1 MTEAAA
7 DSNEDPLEETEDLEP
22 LEPDDGG
29 TFQQVTNLLNI
40 MDSGAAKTDAA
51 GAGPDMRK
59 TLASVIIT
67 EKATSEPSVVMNALI
82 RCLQV
87 PKISTQRKVNIY
99 NILQEIIQQEGELE
113 EQGVQRLVAIA
124 SKEMRETLEAEG
136 YVKAEV
142 ASDTLA
148 ALSRNHFSLVMYE
161 LQHHLKPLNLTDE
174 FVIITLAKLANGNVF
189 EFMPY
194 MGITLATIF
203 TMLRLA
209 NEAKMRQVIC
219 SATETFCETVQFY
232 LRHLE
237 DSVYPVMTEDQFA
250 VKLFP
255 LYRYFVTVWLRNQN
269 PEVKLGVI
277 KSLKPML
284 NLLLP
289 NDDLRDQVYD
299 YIPLL
304 LAEYRGSL
312 EALFITQVLR
322 QILEMSVT
330 TNTPVPEMQLHTIFT
345 ELHVQ
350 VCAKVPAQQ
359 QYSSQNLVEIVQ
371 CFIALA
377 RSYPKELMKF
387 FFSQIEMSK
396 EAIRVGTLTLIRAVV
411 SADEPRM
418 NIRTISLAI
427 RVVKN
432 TLSDTRFKV
441 RMAILRIIGQL
452 ALSGYQDRI
461 KGWGLKYVSVQL
473 TLSTYKLTN
482 HRESFY
488 QRDLEEKMV
497 HKVTMDTV
505 RIITSSVSGMTNEFW
520 VRLLCYIMETDYTEA
535 LTPICISLTNLAE
548 RQLHTKD
555 AAAGVASKSKHGSV
569 QKSRQPGQRPALII
583 PEEVLKLCKLP
594 LAGSFLMSPPPAP
607 CPRTPPCGDSAVLQ
621 VWLVWVSVSQQVP
634 SVDLPAPQKLL
645 ARLLVLMSSPYKGE
659 GRGIAMLNLLRT
671 LSQSIAPSMADMWEV
686 EIPLLVKYLEEHTEF
701 TWNQKTWEDKLIQF
715 LRNSL
720 KKTRGSNWSLRLS
733 KELNNQIES
742 FDSPSLEKGFL
753 YRALG
758 FTLAMGLEADKVEV
772 LLLELLYKTDYSN
785 DFDREG
791 VILCFGLCAR
801 GQVKTVLNVLHDF
814 EERIQESEQSWQIG
828 AWRKDHPWR
837 RETVKSALM
846 VIYSCVASYCH
857 PQMLLTHVDNPITA
871 KIIHHYSSS
880 CQDICLKMAFMKSVM
895 QVTKAIKNIKD
906 LEDFQFAQ
914 KMTLTGII
922 TATIKEEPTDS
933 LVSPVRTMAM
943 EALSHLSN
951 LKPFYSMEE
960 NNELMDISIHSVI
973 SLQPP
978 AEDNE
983 SIQTLYANA
992 MHALEQLMEG
1002 LMQRQ
1007 LDPKGLQE
1015 MVHLLEKWILSEKEG
1030 EREKATN
1037 LHLHLMQIYV
1047 QSIGV
1052 CIPLK
1057 LGQFGMLVG
1066 LMAPCTCDSH
1076 RRTRIASM
1084 DVLSSL
1090 LDLHASQTCSS
1101 WGPSKELELAKCKED
1116 LQGPDVEKIFSASSR
1131 IAKVACVQFNCDEVV
1146 SLIQKLCENIGAMDL
1161 QHDKASVTWIGT
1173 FLQMRAKELED
1184 KVAEIL
1190 GAILVHL
1197 PVVDHLEV
1205 RRCLIEGILLLA
1217 HYHQETV
1224 LTSLLRQPLPME
1236 RHLTEVWLA
1245 VAENV
1250 PFARTML
1257 HGLMGRLQS
1266 RFTPKANATSKADIW
1281 RLAAVDPLM
1290 TLCTI
1295 HLLIQ
1300 KIDVNDKLLDLFPD
1314 LIYTL
1319 LLQLSSSQGPEAMS
1333 PVLKTWRLVHAGML
1347 PEEINLQRITI
1358 QSMQLLFRRLNS
1370 EQLVHTLEEQGV
1382 WALLQSSSTF
1392 LQGVGLLARLC
1403 MRSMEG
1409 YRQRLSELVLRGMDS
1424 DVLSCRISSTAVCV
1438 EFMSDPVLYQEKL
1451 LKPTVL
1457 LLEKGA
1463 DQEDEALRVLSLR
1476 ALGNMALGAPKKV
1489 RQYRKL
1495 LLEKCLD
1502 SLRGPVS
1509 TSVTSEGMEALAK
1522 ILAELRE
1529 GDVGSSF
1536 SVLCEQCRAFFD
1548 SESELLRL
1556 KAFVLF
1562 GRLAKVVGISKK
1574 HFFKEEVKKAWIPL
1588 LLHCQDPCPDAAQ
1601 VSEGHPAVR
1610 SDTCSPLETLE
1621 NPAGNCHLSEMLS
1634 SQIHQWL
1641 TLFFHAVWRLPCGA
1655 YFWKACVATVF
1666 QCAHFWGWKAPESSS
1681 GRSDSSTA
1689 DEMTVLQ
1696 TTLCSILTQKKPAVL
1711 YSFLLGTM
1719 TYVSSNLPRIRSA
1732 ACDLAGVIM
1741 KQMSAHHLKK
1751 LDFPALRDWPARG
1764 LPRKTTIWAWS
1775 PSVPQA
1781 FCPAP
1786 HHEYLR
1792 NASSLI
1798 PSTDPHG
1805 ARVLWVIFVSPLE
1818 ASRRPRWGDVC
1829 ADTAPPAVSWLQ
1841 TQGFPF
1847 LSPREPRAVTMVAW
1861 GEQGAFHWLSG
1872 PRGGGDGRAGS

>member
-1 MTEAAA
+1 MLRELLERSNVDGGELVEEMTEALVG
-7 DSNEDPLEETEDLEP
+7 SNEGPAEETEDLEP
-22 LEPDDGG
+22 LEPDDNGG

-40 MDSGAAKTDAA
+40 MDSGSAKTDAA
-51 GAGPDMRK
+51 GGAGPDMRK
-59 TLASVIIT
+59 MLASVIIT
-67 EKATSEPSVVMNALI
+67 EKATTEPSAVINALI

-87 PKISTQRKVNIY
+87 PEISTQRKVNIY

-113 EQGVQRLVAIA
+113 DQGVQRLVAIA
-124 SKEMRETLEAEG
+124 SKEMRESLEVEG

-142 ASDTLA
+142 ASDTLV
-148 ALSRNHFSLVMYE
+148 ALSRNHFNLVMYE

-174 FVIITLAKLANGNVF
+174 FVIVTLAKLANGNVF

-203 TMLRLA
+203 TMLRLT
-209 NEAKMRQVIC
+209 NEAKMCQVIC
-219 SATETFCETVQFY
+219 SAMETFCETVQFY
-232 LRHLE
+232 LWHLE

-250 VKLFP
+250 MKLFP
-255 LYRYFVTVWLRNQN
+255 MYRYFVTVWLRNHN

-284 NLLLP
+284 TLLLL
-289 NDDLRDQVYD
+289 NDDLRNQLYD

-304 LAEYRGSL
+304 LAEYRGGL

-322 QILEMSVT
+322 QILETSVT
-330 TNTPVPEMQLHTIFT
+330 TNTPVPQMQLHTIFT

-350 VCAKVPAQQ
+350 VCAKAPAQQ
-359 QYSSQNLVEIVQ
+359 QYSSQNLAEIVH

-387 FFSQIEMSK
+387 FLGQMEMSQ
-396 EAIRVGTLTLIRAVV
+396 EAIRVGTLTLIRTIV
-411 SADEPRM
+411 SAAEPRM
-418 NIRTISLAI
+418 NVRTIYLAI
-427 RVVKN
+427 RVVKT

-482 HRESFY
+482 RRESFY

-520 VRLLCYIMETDYTEA
+520 LRLLCYIMETDHTEA
-535 LTPICISLTNLAE
+535 LTPICISLTNLVE
-548 RQLHTKD
+548 HQPRTKD
-555 AAAGVASKSKHGSV
+555 VEASVASKSRH
-569 QKSRQPGQRPALII
+569 
-583 PEEVLKLCKLP
+583 
-594 LAGSFLMSPPPAP
+594 
-607 CPRTPPCGDSAVLQ
+607 
-621 VWLVWVSVSQQVP
+621 
-634 SVDLPAPQKLL
+634 VDLPAPQKLL

-671 LSQSIAPSMADMWEV
+671 LSQSIAPAMADVWEL

-758 FTLAMGLEADKVEV
+758 FTLATGLEADKVET
-772 LLLELLYKTDYSN
+772 LLLELLYKTDYGN

-837 RETVKSALM
+837 RETVKGALM
-846 VIYSCVASYCH
+846 VMYSCVASYCH
-857 PQMLLTHVDNPITA
+857 PQILLTHVDTPITA
-871 KIIHHYSSS
+871 KIIHHFSSS
-880 CQDICLKMAFMKSVM
+880 CQDICLKMAFLKSVV
-895 QVTKAIKNIKD
+895 QVTDAIGNIKD
-906 LEDFQFAQ
+906 LEDFEFAQ
-914 KMTLTGII
+914 KMSLTGII
-922 TATIKEEPTDS
+922 IATIKAEPTDS
-933 LVSPVRTMAM
+933 LVSPVRTMAI
-943 EALSHLSN
+943 EALSHLS
-951 LKPFYSMEE
+951 LKPFYSTEE

-978 AEDNE
+978 LEDNE

-992 MHALEQLMEG
+992 LQALEHLMEG

-1015 MVHLLEKWILSEKEG
+1015 MVHLLEKWILSEREG
-1030 EREKATN
+1030 EREKAMN
-1037 LHLHLMQIYV
+1037 LHLHLLQIHV
-1047 QSIGV
+1047 QNVGV

-1057 LGQFGMLVG
+1057 LGQFGTLVG
-1066 LMAPCTCDSH
+1066 LIAPRTCDSH
-1076 RRTRIASM
+1076 TRTRMASM

-1090 LDLHASQTCSS
+1090 LDLHASQTCSL
-1101 WGPSKELELAKCKED
+1101 WGPSEKLELAKCKED
-1116 LQGPDVEKIFSASSR
+1116 LQGLNMEEVFSVSSR
-1131 IAKVACVQFNCDEVV
+1131 IAKVVCMQFNCDEVV

-1161 QHDKASVTWIGT
+1161 WHDKASVTWIGT
-1173 FLQMRAKELED
+1173 FLQRRTKELED

-1197 PVVDHLEV
+1197 PVADHPEV
-1205 RRCLIEGILLLA
+1205 RRLLIEGILLLA

-1224 LTSLLRQPLPME
+1224 LTLLLRQPLPME
-1236 RHLTEVWLA
+1236 SHLTEVWLA

-1257 HGLMGRLQS
+1257 HGLMGRLQA
-1266 RFTPKANATSKADIW
+1266 RFTPRANATSKADIW

-1300 KIDVNDKLLDLFPD
+1300 KMDMDDKVLDLFPD

-1319 LLQLSSSQGPEAMS
+1319 LLQLSGSQGPEAVS
-1333 PVLKTWRLVHAGML
+1333 PVLKTWRLVHMGTL
-1347 PEEINLQRITI
+1347 PKEINLQRITI
-1358 QSMQLLFRRLNS
+1358 KSMKLLFRRLSS
-1370 EQLVHTLEEQGV
+1370 EQLVRTLEEQGV
-1382 WALLQSSSTF
+1382 WSLLQTSSTF
-1392 LQGVGLLARLC
+1392 LQGAGLLARFC
-1403 MRSMEG
+1403 MRNMEG

-1424 DVLSCRISSTAVCV
+1424 DVLCCRISSTAVCV

-1457 LLEKGA
+1457 MLEKGV

-1495 LLEKCLD
+1495 LLEKCLGP
-1502 SLRGPVS
+1502 LREPVV

-1536 SVLCEQCRAFFD
+1536 GIISERCRAFFD
-1548 SESELLRL
+1548 NERELLRL

-1562 GRLAKVVGISKK
+1562 GKLAKLVRISKK

-1588 LLHCQDPCPDAAQ
+1588 MLHCQDPCSEAAQ
-1601 VSEGHPAVR
+1601 
-1610 SDTCSPLETLE
+1610 
-1621 NPAGNCHLSEMLS
+1621 
-1634 SQIHQWL
+1634 
-1641 TLFFHAVWRLPCGA
+1641 
-1655 YFWKACVATVF
+1655 ACMTTMF
-1666 QCAHFWGWKAPESSS
+1666 QCVHFWGWKALENSPGQSNTSAAE
-1681 GRSDSSTA
+1681 
-1689 DEMTVLQ
+1689 EMTVFQ
-1696 TTLCSILTQKKPAVL
+1696 MMLCSIPTQKKPAVL
-1711 YSFLLGTM
+1711 YSFLLETM
-1719 TYVSSNLPRIRSA
+1719 TYVNSNLPRIRIA
-1732 ACDLAGVIM
+1732 ACDLAGIIM
-1741 KQMSAHHLKK
+1741 QQMPAHHLKK
-1751 LDFPALRDWPARG
+1751 LDFPALRNSLQELQLDLDPGVRRAA
-1764 LPRKTTIWAWS
+1764 LETLKVLDTCCQHQLLAS
-1775 PSVPQA
+1775 PEGI
-1781 FCPAP
+1781 C
-1786 HHEYLR
+1786 
-1792 NASSLI
+1792 
-1798 PSTDPHG
+1798 
-1805 ARVLWVIFVSPLE
+1805 
-1818 ASRRPRWGDVC
+1818 
-1829 ADTAPPAVSWLQ
+1829 
-1841 TQGFPF
+1841 
-1847 LSPREPRAVTMVAW
+1847 
-1861 GEQGAFHWLSG
+1861 
-1872 PRGGGDGRAGS
+1872 

>member
-1 MTEAAA
+1 MSRELLERSNEDGRELVEEMTEAVVGSDEGPA
-7 DSNEDPLEETEDLEP
+7 EETEDPEP
-22 LEPDDGG
+22 LEPDDDGG

-40 MDSGAAKTDAA
+40 MDSGSAKTDTAG

-59 TLASVIIT
+59 MLASVIIT
-67 EKATSEPSVVMNALI
+67 EKATTEPSAVINALI

-87 PKISTQRKVNIY
+87 PEISTQRKVNIY

-113 EQGVQRLVAIA
+113 DQGVQRLVAIA
-124 SKEMRETLEAEG
+124 SKEMRESLEVEG

-142 ASDTLA
+142 ASDTLV
-148 ALSRNHFSLVMYE
+148 ALSRNHFNLVMYE

-174 FVIITLAKLANGNVF
+174 FVIVTLAKLANGNVF

-203 TMLRLA
+203 TMLRLT
-209 NEAKMRQVIC
+209 NEAKMCQVIC
-219 SATETFCETVQFY
+219 SAMETFCETVQFY

-250 VKLFP
+250 MKLFP
-255 LYRYFVTVWLRNQN
+255 MYRYFVTVWLRNHN

-284 NLLLP
+284 TLLLP
-289 NDDLRDQVYD
+289 HDDLRNQLYD

-304 LAEYRGSL
+304 LAEYRGGL

-322 QILEMSVT
+322 QILETSVT
-330 TNTPVPEMQLHTIFT
+330 TNTPVPQMQLHTIFT
-345 ELHVQ
+345 ELHIQ
-350 VCAKVPAQQ
+350 VCAKAPAQQ
-359 QYSSQNLVEIVQ
+359 QYSSQNLAEIVH
-371 CFIALA
+371 CFIAL
-377 RSYPKELMKF
+377 
-387 FFSQIEMSK
+387 
-396 EAIRVGTLTLIRAVV
+396 
-411 SADEPRM
+411 EPRM
-418 NIRTISLAI
+418 NVRTIYLAI
-427 RVVKN
+427 RVVKT

-461 KGWGLKYVSVQL
+461 RGWGLKYVSVQL

-482 HRESFY
+482 RRESFY

-505 RIITSSVSGMTNEFW
+505 RMITSSVSGMTNEFW
-520 VRLLCYIMETDYTEA
+520 LRLLCYIMETDHTEA

-548 RQLHTKD
+548 RQPHTKD
-555 AAAGVASKSKHGSV
+555 VEASVASKSRH
-569 QKSRQPGQRPALII
+569 
-583 PEEVLKLCKLP
+583 
-594 LAGSFLMSPPPAP
+594 
-607 CPRTPPCGDSAVLQ
+607 
-621 VWLVWVSVSQQVP
+621 
-634 SVDLPAPQKLL
+634 VDLPAPQKLL

-671 LSQSIAPSMADMWEV
+671 LSRSIAPAMADMWEL

-758 FTLAMGLEADKVEV
+758 FTLATGLEADKVET
-772 LLLELLYKTDYSN
+772 LLLELLYKTDYGN

-837 RETVKSALM
+837 RETVKGALM
-846 VIYSCVASYCH
+846 VMYSCVASYCH
-857 PQMLLTHVDNPITA
+857 PQMLLTHVDTPITA
-871 KIIHHYSSS
+871 KIIHHFSSS
-880 CQDICLKMAFMKSVM
+880 CQDICLKMAFLKSVV
-895 QVTKAIKNIKD
+895 QVTDAIGNIKE
-906 LEDFQFAQ
+906 LEDFEFAQ
-914 KMTLTGII
+914 KMSLTGII
-922 TATIKEEPTDS
+922 IATIKAEPTDS
-933 LVSPVRTMAM
+933 LVSPVRTMAI
-943 EALSHLSN
+943 EALSHLSS
-951 LKPFYSMEE
+951 LKPFYSTEE

-978 AEDNE
+978 LEDNE

-992 MHALEQLMEG
+992 LQALEHLMEG

-1015 MVHLLEKWILSEKEG
+1015 MVHLLEKWILSEREG
-1030 EREKATN
+1030 EREKAMN
-1037 LHLHLMQIYV
+1037 LHLHLLQIHV
-1047 QSIGV
+1047 QSVGV

-1057 LGQFGMLVG
+1057 LGQFGTLVG
-1066 LMAPCTCDSH
+1066 LIAPRTCDSH
-1076 RRTRIASM
+1076 TRTRMASM

-1090 LDLHASQTCSS
+1090 LDLHASQTCSL
-1101 WGPSKELELAKCKED
+1101 WGPSEELKLAKCKED
-1116 LQGPDVEKIFSASSR
+1116 LQGLDMEEIFSASSR
-1131 IAKVACVQFNCDEVV
+1131 IAKVVCMQFNCDEVV

-1161 QHDKASVTWIGT
+1161 WHDKASVTWIGT
-1173 FLQMRAKELED
+1173 FLQRRTKELED

-1197 PVVDHLEV
+1197 PVADHPEV
-1205 RRCLIEGILLLA
+1205 RRLLIEGILLLA

-1236 RHLTEVWLA
+1236 SHLTEVWLA

-1257 HGLMGRLQS
+1257 HGLMGRLQA
-1266 RFTPKANATSKADIW
+1266 RFTPRANATSKADIW

-1300 KIDVNDKLLDLFPD
+1300 KMDMDDRVLDLFPD

-1319 LLQLSSSQGPEAMS
+1319 LLQLSGSQGPEAVS
-1333 PVLKTWRLVHAGML
+1333 PVLKTWRLVHMGTL

-1358 QSMQLLFRRLNS
+1358 KSMQLLFRRLSS
-1370 EQLVHTLEEQGV
+1370 EQLVRTLEEQGV
-1382 WALLQSSSTF
+1382 WSLLETSSTF
-1392 LQGVGLLARLC
+1392 LQGAGLLARFC
-1403 MRSMEG
+1403 MRNMEG

-1438 EFMSDPVLYQEKL
+1438 EFMGDPVLYQEKL

-1457 LLEKGA
+1457 MLEKGV

-1495 LLEKCLD
+1495 LLEKCLG
-1502 SLRGPVS
+1502 SLREPVV

-1522 ILAELRE
+1522 ILGELRE

-1536 SVLCEQCRAFFD
+1536 GIISERCRAFFD
-1548 SESELLRL
+1548 NESELLRL

-1562 GRLAKVVGISKK
+1562 GKLAKLVRISKK

-1588 LLHCQDPCPDAAQ
+1588 MLHCRDPCSEAAQ
-1601 VSEGHPAVR
+1601 ARDPDLCLLSPHVFLCGLGQGARERGLRLGAVL
-1610 SDTCSPLETLE
+1610 SPPRELWGT
-1621 NPAGNCHLSEMLS
+1621 
-1634 SQIHQWL
+1634 QQL
-1641 TLFFHAVWRLPCGA
+1641 TLHYCLSLQFRGPGSPAL
-1655 YFWKACVATVF
+1655 ACKTTMF
-1666 QCAHFWGWKAPESSS
+1666 QCVHFWGWKALENSP
-1681 GRSDSSTA
+1681 GRSNTSA
-1689 DEMTVLQ
+1689 AEEMTVFQ
-1696 TTLCSILTQKKPAVL
+1696 MMLCSIPTQKKPAVL
-1711 YSFLLGTM
+1711 YSFLLETM
-1719 TYVSSNLPRIRSA
+1719 TYVNSNLPRIRTA
-1732 ACDLAGVIM
+1732 ACDLAGIIM
-1741 KQMSAHHLKK
+1741 QQMPAHHLKK
-1751 LDFPALRDWPARG
+1751 LDFPALRNSLQELQLDLDPGVRRAA
-1764 LPRKTTIWAWS
+1764 LETLKVLDTCCQHQLLAS
-1775 PSVPQA
+1775 PEGI
-1781 FCPAP
+1781 C
-1786 HHEYLR
+1786 
-1792 NASSLI
+1792 
-1798 PSTDPHG
+1798 
-1805 ARVLWVIFVSPLE
+1805 
-1818 ASRRPRWGDVC
+1818 
-1829 ADTAPPAVSWLQ
+1829 
-1841 TQGFPF
+1841 
-1847 LSPREPRAVTMVAW
+1847 
-1861 GEQGAFHWLSG
+1861 
-1872 PRGGGDGRAGS
+1872 

>member
-1 MTEAAA
+1 MLRELLERSNEDGRELVEEMTEAVVG
-7 DSNEDPLEETEDLEP
+7 SNEDPAEETEDPEP
-22 LEPDDGG
+22 LEPDDDDGG

-40 MDSGAAKTDAA
+40 MDSGSAKTDAA
-51 GAGPDMRK
+51 GGTGPDMRK
-59 TLASVIIT
+59 MLVSVIIT
-67 EKATSEPSVVMNALI
+67 EKATTEPSAVINALI

-87 PKISTQRKVNIY
+87 PEISTQRKVNIY

-113 EQGVQRLVAIA
+113 DQGVQRLVAIA
-124 SKEMRETLEAEG
+124 SKEMRESLEVEG

-142 ASDTLA
+142 ASDTLV
-148 ALSRNHFSLVMYE
+148 ALSRNHFNLVMYE

-174 FVIITLAKLANGNVF
+174 FVIVTLAKLANGNVF

-203 TMLRLA
+203 TMLRLT
-209 NEAKMRQVIC
+209 NEAKMCQVMC
-219 SATETFCETVQFY
+219 SEVCQCLLEGGGPGRPRPAAAPRGSPPPPCSVAMETFCETVQFY

-250 VKLFP
+250 MKLFP
-255 LYRYFVTVWLRNQN
+255 MYRYFVTVWLRNHN

-284 NLLLP
+284 TLLLP
-289 NDDLRDQVYD
+289 NDDLRNQLYD

-304 LAEYRGSL
+304 LAEYRGGL

-322 QILEMSVT
+322 QILETSVT
-330 TNTPVPEMQLHTIFT
+330 TNTPVPQMQLHTIFT

-350 VCAKVPAQQ
+350 VCSKAPAQQ
-359 QYSSQNLVEIVQ
+359 QYSSQNLAEIVH

-387 FFSQIEMSK
+387 FLGQMEMSQ
-396 EAIRVGTLTLIRAVV
+396 EAIRVGTLTLIRAIVN
-411 SADEPRM
+411 AAEPRM
-418 NIRTISLAI
+418 NVRTIYLAI
-427 RVVKN
+427 RVVKT

-482 HRESFY
+482 RRESFY

-520 VRLLCYIMETDYTEA
+520 LRLLCYIMETDHTEA
-535 LTPICISLTNLAE
+535 LTPICISLTNLVE
-548 RQLHTKD
+548 RQPRTKD
-555 AAAGVASKSKHGSV
+555 VEASVASKSRH
-569 QKSRQPGQRPALII
+569 
-583 PEEVLKLCKLP
+583 
-594 LAGSFLMSPPPAP
+594 
-607 CPRTPPCGDSAVLQ
+607 
-621 VWLVWVSVSQQVP
+621 
-634 SVDLPAPQKLL
+634 VDLPAPQKLL

-671 LSQSIAPSMADMWEV
+671 LSQSIAPAMADMWEL

-758 FTLAMGLEADKVEV
+758 FTLATGLEADKVET
-772 LLLELLYKTDYSN
+772 LLLELLYKTDYGN

-837 RETVKSALM
+837 RETVKGALM
-846 VIYSCVASYCH
+846 VMYSCVASYCH
-857 PQMLLTHVDNPITA
+857 PQMLLTHADTPITA
-871 KIIHHYSSS
+871 KIIHHFSSS
-880 CQDICLKMAFMKSVM
+880 CQDICLKMAFLKSVV
-895 QVTKAIKNIKD
+895 QVTDAIRNIKD
-906 LEDFQFAQ
+906 LEDFEFAQ
-914 KMTLTGII
+914 KMSLTGII
-922 TATIKEEPTDS
+922 IATIKAEPTDS
-933 LVSPVRTMAM
+933 LVSPVRTMAI
-943 EALSHLSN
+943 EALSHLSS
-951 LKPFYSMEE
+951 LKPFYSTEE

-978 AEDNE
+978 LEDNE

-992 MHALEQLMEG
+992 LQALEHLMEG

-1015 MVHLLEKWILSEKEG
+1015 MVHLLEKWILSEREG
-1030 EREKATN
+1030 EREKAMN
-1037 LHLHLMQIYV
+1037 LHLRLLQIHV
-1047 QSIGV
+1047 QSVGV

-1057 LGQFGMLVG
+1057 LGQFGTLVG
-1066 LMAPCTCDSH
+1066 LIAPRTCDSH
-1076 RRTRIASM
+1076 TRTRMASM
-1084 DVLSSL
+1084 DVLSRL
-1090 LDLHASQTCSS
+1090 LDLHASQTCSL
-1101 WGPSKELELAKCKED
+1101 WGPSEELELAKCKED
-1116 LQGPDVEKIFSASSR
+1116 LQGLDMEEIFSASSR
-1131 IAKVACVQFNCDEVV
+1131 IAK
-1146 SLIQKLCENIGAMDL
+1146 KLCENIGAMDL
-1161 QHDKASVTWIGT
+1161 WHDKASVTWIGT
-1173 FLQMRAKELED
+1173 FLQRRTKELED

-1190 GAILVHL
+1190 GALLVHL
-1197 PVVDHLEV
+1197 PVADHPEV
-1205 RRCLIEGILLLA
+1205 RRLLVEGILLLA

-1236 RHLTEVWLA
+1236 SHLTEVWLA

-1257 HGLMGRLQS
+1257 HGLMGRLQA
-1266 RFTPKANATSKADIW
+1266 RFTPRANATSKADIW

-1300 KIDVNDKLLDLFPD
+1300 KMDMDDKVLDLFPD

-1319 LLQLSSSQGPEAMS
+1319 LLQLSGSQGPEAVS
-1333 PVLKTWRLVHAGML
+1333 PVLKTWRLVHMGTL
-1347 PEEINLQRITI
+1347 PKEINLQRITI
-1358 QSMQLLFRRLNS
+1358 KSMKLLFRRLSS
-1370 EQLVHTLEEQGV
+1370 EQLVRTLEEQGV
-1382 WALLQSSSTF
+1382 WSLLQTSSTF
-1392 LQGVGLLARLC
+1392 LQGAGLLARFC
-1403 MRSMEG
+1403 MRNMEG

-1457 LLEKGA
+1457 MLEKGV

-1495 LLEKCLD
+1495 LLEKCLG
-1502 SLRGPVS
+1502 SLREPVV

-1536 SVLCEQCRAFFD
+1536 GIISERCRAFFD
-1548 SESELLRL
+1548 NESELLRL

-1562 GRLAKVVGISKK
+1562 GKLAKLVRISKK

-1588 LLHCQDPCPDAAQ
+1588 MLHCQDPCSEAAQ
-1601 VSEGHPAVR
+1601 
-1610 SDTCSPLETLE
+1610 
-1621 NPAGNCHLSEMLS
+1621 
-1634 SQIHQWL
+1634 
-1641 TLFFHAVWRLPCGA
+1641 
-1655 YFWKACVATVF
+1655 ACMTTMF
-1666 QCAHFWGWKAPESSS
+1666 QCVHFWGWKALENSP
-1681 GRSDSSTA
+1681 GRSNTSA
-1689 DEMTVLQ
+1689 AEMTVFQ
-1696 TTLCSILTQKKPAVL
+1696 MMLCSIPTQKKPAVL
-1711 YSFLLGTM
+1711 YSFLLETM
-1719 TYVSSNLPRIRSA
+1719 TYVNSNLPRIRIA
-1732 ACDLAGVIM
+1732 ACDLAGIIM
-1741 KQMSAHHLKK
+1741 QQMPAHHLKK
-1751 LDFPALRDWPARG
+1751 LDFPALRNSLQELQLDLDPGVRRAA
-1764 LPRKTTIWAWS
+1764 LETLKVLDTCCQHQLLAS
-1775 PSVPQA
+1775 PEGI
-1781 FCPAP
+1781 C
-1786 HHEYLR
+1786 
-1792 NASSLI
+1792 
-1798 PSTDPHG
+1798 
-1805 ARVLWVIFVSPLE
+1805 
-1818 ASRRPRWGDVC
+1818 
-1829 ADTAPPAVSWLQ
+1829 
-1841 TQGFPF
+1841 
-1847 LSPREPRAVTMVAW
+1847 
-1861 GEQGAFHWLSG
+1861 
-1872 PRGGGDGRAGS
+1872 

>member
-1 MTEAAA
+1 MTEGVVGSDEGPA
-7 DSNEDPLEETEDLEP
+7 EETEDSEP
-22 LEPDDGG
+22 LEPDDDGG

-40 MDSGAAKTDAA
+40 MDSGSAKTDTAG

-59 TLASVIIT
+59 MLASVIIT
-67 EKATSEPSVVMNALI
+67 EKATTEPSAVINALI

-87 PKISTQRKVNIY
+87 PEISTQRKVNIY

-113 EQGVQRLVAIA
+113 DQGVQRLVAIA
-124 SKEMRETLEAEG
+124 SKEMRESLEVEG

-142 ASDTLA
+142 ASDTLV
-148 ALSRNHFSLVMYE
+148 ALSRNHFNLVMYE

-174 FVIITLAKLANGNVF
+174 FVIVTLAKLANGNVF

-203 TMLRLA
+203 TMLRLT
-209 NEAKMRQVIC
+209 NEAKMCQVIC
-219 SATETFCETVQFY
+219 SAMETFCETVQFY

-250 VKLFP
+250 MKLFP
-255 LYRYFVTVWLRNQN
+255 MYRYFVTVWLRNHN

-284 NLLLP
+284 TLLLP
-289 NDDLRDQVYD
+289 NDDLRNQLYD

-304 LAEYRGSL
+304 LAEYRGGL

-322 QILEMSVT
+322 QILETSVT
-330 TNTPVPEMQLHTIFT
+330 TNTPVPQMQLHTIFT
-345 ELHVQ
+345 ELHIQ
-350 VCAKVPAQQ
+350 VCAKAPAQQ
-359 QYSSQNLVEIVQ
+359 QYSSQNLAEIVH

-387 FFSQIEMSK
+387 FLGQMEMSQ

-411 SADEPRM
+411 SAAEPRM
-418 NIRTISLAI
+418 NVRTIYLAI
-427 RVVKN
+427 RVVKT

-461 KGWGLKYVSVQL
+461 RGWGLKYVSVQL

-482 HRESFY
+482 RRESFY

-520 VRLLCYIMETDYTEA
+520 LRLLCYIMETDHTEA

-548 RQLHTKD
+548 RQPHTKD
-555 AAAGVASKSKHGSV
+555 VEASVASKSRH
-569 QKSRQPGQRPALII
+569 
-583 PEEVLKLCKLP
+583 
-594 LAGSFLMSPPPAP
+594 
-607 CPRTPPCGDSAVLQ
+607 
-621 VWLVWVSVSQQVP
+621 
-634 SVDLPAPQKLL
+634 VDLPAPQKLL

-671 LSQSIAPSMADMWEV
+671 LSRSIAPAMADMWEL

-758 FTLAMGLEADKVEV
+758 FTLATGLEADKVET
-772 LLLELLYKTDYSN
+772 LLLELLYKTDYGN

-837 RETVKSALM
+837 RETVKGALM
-846 VIYSCVASYCH
+846 VMYSCVASYCH
-857 PQMLLTHVDNPITA
+857 PQMLLTHVDTPITT
-871 KIIHHYSSS
+871 KIIHHFSSS
-880 CQDICLKMAFMKSVM
+880 CQDICLKMAFLKSVV
-895 QVTKAIKNIKD
+895 QVTDAIGNIKE
-906 LEDFQFAQ
+906 LEDFEFAQ
-914 KMTLTGII
+914 KMSLTGII
-922 TATIKEEPTDS
+922 IATIKAEPTDS
-933 LVSPVRTMAM
+933 LVSPVRTMAI
-943 EALSHLSN
+943 EALSHLSC
-951 LKPFYSMEE
+951 LKPFYSTEE

-978 AEDNE
+978 LEDNE

-992 MHALEQLMEG
+992 LQALEHLMEG

-1015 MVHLLEKWILSEKEG
+1015 MVHLLEKWILSEREG
-1030 EREKATN
+1030 EREKAMN
-1037 LHLHLMQIYV
+1037 LHLHLLQIHV
-1047 QSIGV
+1047 QSVGV

-1057 LGQFGMLVG
+1057 LGQFGTLVG
-1066 LMAPCTCDSH
+1066 LIAPRTCDSH
-1076 RRTRIASM
+1076 TRTRMASM

-1090 LDLHASQTCSS
+1090 LDLHASQTCSL
-1101 WGPSKELELAKCKED
+1101 WGPSEELKLAKCKED
-1116 LQGPDVEKIFSASSR
+1116 LQGLDMEEIFSASSR
-1131 IAKVACVQFNCDEVV
+1131 IAKVVCMQFNCDEVV

-1161 QHDKASVTWIGT
+1161 WHDKASVTWIGT
-1173 FLQMRAKELED
+1173 FLQRRTKELED

-1197 PVVDHLEV
+1197 PVADHPEV
-1205 RRCLIEGILLLA
+1205 RRLLIEGILLLA

-1236 RHLTEVWLA
+1236 SHLTEVWLA

-1257 HGLMGRLQS
+1257 HGLMGRLQA
-1266 RFTPKANATSKADIW
+1266 RFTPRANATSKADIW

-1300 KIDVNDKLLDLFPD
+1300 KMDMDDRVLDLFPD

-1319 LLQLSSSQGPEAMS
+1319 LLQLSGSQGPEAVS
-1333 PVLKTWRLVHAGML
+1333 PVLKTWRLVHVGTL
-1347 PEEINLQRITI
+1347 PEEINLQRCSRGRGITI
-1358 QSMQLLFRRLNS
+1358 ESMQLLFGRLSS
-1370 EQLVHTLEEQGV
+1370 EQLVRTLEEQGV
-1382 WALLQSSSTF
+1382 WSLLETSSTF
-1392 LQGVGLLARLC
+1392 LQGAGLLARWASGLPVPGSGSGSPGDEAC
-1403 MRSMEG
+1403 CAER
-1409 YRQRLSELVLRGMDS
+1409 RQHPGLMG
-1424 DVLSCRISSTAVCV
+1424 
-1438 EFMSDPVLYQEKL
+1438 DPVLYQEKL

-1457 LLEKGA
+1457 MLEKGV

-1495 LLEKCLD
+1495 LLEKCLG
-1502 SLRGPVS
+1502 SLREPVV

-1536 SVLCEQCRAFFD
+1536 GIISERCRAFFD
-1548 SESELLRL
+1548 NESELLRL

-1562 GRLAKVVGISKK
+1562 GKLAKLVRISKK

-1588 LLHCQDPCPDAAQ
+1588 MLHCRDPCSEAAQ
-1601 VSEGHPAVR
+1601 
-1610 SDTCSPLETLE
+1610 
-1621 NPAGNCHLSEMLS
+1621 
-1634 SQIHQWL
+1634 
-1641 TLFFHAVWRLPCGA
+1641 
-1655 YFWKACVATVF
+1655 ACKTTMF
-1666 QCAHFWGWKAPESSS
+1666 QCVHFWGWKALENSP
-1681 GRSDSSTA
+1681 GRSNTSA
-1689 DEMTVLQ
+1689 AEEMTVFQ
-1696 TTLCSILTQKKPAVL
+1696 MMLCSIPTQKKPAVL
-1711 YSFLLGTM
+1711 YSFLLETM
-1719 TYVSSNLPRIRSA
+1719 TYVNSNLPRIRTA
-1732 ACDLAGVIM
+1732 ACDLAGIIM
-1741 KQMSAHHLKK
+1741 QQMPAHHLKK
-1751 LDFPALRDWPARG
+1751 LDFPALRNSLQELQLDLDPGVRRAA
-1764 LPRKTTIWAWS
+1764 LETLKVLDTCCQHQLLAS
-1775 PSVPQA
+1775 PEGI
-1781 FCPAP
+1781 C
-1786 HHEYLR
+1786 
-1792 NASSLI
+1792 
-1798 PSTDPHG
+1798 
-1805 ARVLWVIFVSPLE
+1805 
-1818 ASRRPRWGDVC
+1818 
-1829 ADTAPPAVSWLQ
+1829 
-1841 TQGFPF
+1841 
-1847 LSPREPRAVTMVAW
+1847 
-1861 GEQGAFHWLSG
+1861 
-1872 PRGGGDGRAGS
+1872 